1 MTTQKVQ
8 EKRGFTVGEK
18 WIIWGVFCLLVG
30 LSSSRFTVFAGLML
44 LSLGISWIRKKQR
57 LLMAVVAALLGISLL
72 TFSKFLF

>member
-44 LSLGISWIRKKQR
+44 LSLGVSWIRKKQR